1 MSVRLTR
8 VSKRYADNLIFEA
21 ADLEVN
27 PGERV
32 ALLGRNGSG
41 KTTLLKILVGLEP
54 ADSGSVTRSGK
65 MAYLE
70 QRGDLGSGSLLEQ
83 IMPVAYRQS
92 KHDLERAEKMLE
104 QPSDE
109 HLERYASTE
118 EIFRTIG
125 GYDLEARAEAIL
137 AGLGLDGKR
146 SSAQLSGGQERRA
159 LLARLLIEPS
169 DFYLLD
175 EPTNHL
181 DLESIHWLE
190 HWVNTNDAGFLI
202 VSHDRAFLDATVQRC
217 YELERAKLTEYPGNY
232 SEAMAFKKAFQ
243 ENQLNAFLAHE
254 RKVKALKVE
263 AQGIREYAQSA
274 GEFDH
279 RKRSWGHT
287 MQAKNKA
294 ENVSRTLANRAKAL
308 EKRIEHM
315 GELEQPYNE
324 RFMTRIKF
332 TPMQHGP
339 NEILTLENLRLERDG
354 GLILEHVN
362 GFVRHGDRLA
372 LTGPNGGGKSTLIA
386 GILGQLEP
394 RAGSIRHGVGLS
406 VYWAGQDTQELEA
419 FTTLEEALLAAN
431 PDLQLSETY
440 ALLASLGL
448 PKDPKRAISSLSGGQ
463 RTRLSLARLSVT
475 RAHLLVLDEP
485 TNNLDVDAIEALEKL
500 LLEYPGTVLFASHDR
515 RLLET
520 ISTRRWLVNAGQ
532 VLENT

>member
-21 ADLEVN
+21 TDLEVN

-54 ADSGSVTRSGK
+54 VDSGSVTRSGK

-70 QRGDLGSGSLLEQ
+70 QRGDLGTGSLLEQ

-104 QPSDE
+104 QPSDK
-109 HLERYASTE
+109 HLEHYANAE

-146 SSAQLSGGQERRA
+146 SSVQLSGGQERRA

-169 DFYLLD
+169 AFYLLD

-217 YELERAKLTEYPGNY
+217 YELEQGRLSEYPGNY
-232 SEAMAFKKAFQ
+232 SVAMAAKQTQREAALIAY
-243 ENQLNAFLAHE
+243 ENHS
-254 RKVKALKVE
+254 RKVQQLQLE
-263 AQGIREYAQSA
+263 AQMAAQQAS
-274 GEFDH
+274 
-279 RKRSWGHT
+279 RSYN
-287 MQAKNKA
+287 KNRTGNRDATSSWHKGNRA
-294 ENVSRTLANRAKAL
+294 QHSTGRRTLAL

-332 TPMQHGP
+332 APMQHGP
-339 NEILTLENLRLERDG
+339 NEVLTLEDLRLERDG
-354 GLILEHVN
+354 KTILEQVN

-372 LTGPNGGGKSTLIA
+372 LIGPNGGGKSTLIA

-394 RAGSIRHGVGLS
+394 RAGTIRHGVGLS
-406 VYWAGQDTQELEA
+406 VYWAGQDTQELEE
-419 FTTLEEALLAAN
+419 FMTLEEALLAAN
-431 PDLQLSETY
+431 PDLHLSETY

-485 TNNLDVDAIEALEKL
+485 TNNLDVDAIKALEKL

-520 ISTRRWLVNAGQ
+520 ISTRRWLVNDGQ
-532 VLENT
+532 VNEA

>member
-8 VSKRYADNLIFEA
+8 VSKRYADNLIFQDA
-21 ADLEVN
+21 NLEVN

-54 ADSGSVTRSGK
+54 ADHGSVTRSGK
-65 MAYLE
+65 VAFLE
-70 QRGDLGSGSLLEQ
+70 QRGDLGTGSLLEQ
-83 IMPVAYRQS
+83 IMPVTYRQA
-92 KHDLERAEKMLE
+92 KYNLEQAEKMLE

-109 HLERYASTE
+109 HLECYANAE
-118 EIFRTIG
+118 ETFRTIG

-146 SSAQLSGGQERRA
+146 SSVQLSGGQERRA

-190 HWVNTNDAGFLI
+190 NWVNTNDTGFLI

-217 YELERAKLTEYPGNY
+217 YELERGKLAEYPGNY
-232 SEAMAFKKAFQ
+232 SEAMAYKQTACEAAEVAF
-243 ENQLNAFLAHE
+243 ENHT
-254 RKVKALKVE
+254 RKVKQLQLE
-263 AQGIREYAQSA
+263 AQLAAQQAS
-274 GEFDH
+274 
-279 RKRSWGHT
+279 RSYN
-287 MQAKNKA
+287 KN
-294 ENVSRTLANRAKAL
+294 RTGNRDATSSWHKGNRAQHSTGRRSLAL

-324 RFMTRIKF
+324 RFLTKIKF
-332 TPMQHGP
+332 APMQHGP
-339 NEILTLENLRLERDG
+339 NEVLTLVGVQLERDG
-354 GLILEHVN
+354 KLILEHVN

-386 GILGQLEP
+386 SILGRLEP
-394 RAGSIRHGVGLS
+394 SSGNIRHGVGLS
-406 VYWAGQDTQELEA
+406 SYWAGQDTQELEE
-419 FTTLEEALLAAN
+419 FTTLEEALLGAN
-431 PDLQLSETY
+431 DNLQLSETY

-448 PKDPKRAISSLSGGQ
+448 PKDPKRSISSLSGGQ
-463 RTRLSLARLSVT
+463 RTRLSLARLSIT

-520 ISTRRWLVNAGQ
+520 ISTRRWLVNDGRVSEA
-532 VLENT
+532 

>member
-1 MSVRLTR
+1 VSVRLTR
-8 VSKRYADNLIFEA
+8 VSKRYADNLIFQD

-27 PGERV
+27 PCERV

-41 KTTLLKILVGLEP
+41 KTTLLKILVGLET

-70 QRGDLGSGSLLEQ
+70 QRGDLGTGSLLEQ
-83 IMPVAYRQS
+83 IMPVTYRQA
-92 KHDLERAEKMLE
+92 KHDLEQAEKMLE

-109 HLERYASTE
+109 HLEKYANAE
-118 EIFRTIG
+118 EVFRTIG

-137 AGLGLDGKR
+137 AGLGLDGKH
-146 SSAQLSGGQERRA
+146 SSVQLSGGQERRA
-159 LLARLLIEPS
+159 LLAKLLIEPS

-232 SEAMAFKKAFQ
+232 SEAMAWKKTKREAMQVAF
-243 ENQLNAFLAHE
+243 ENHA
-254 RKVKALKVE
+254 RKVKALKSE
-263 AQGIREYAQSA
+263 AHKAFQRAEASFDPSRMTDNNIMAAKGAHNSGAFSA
-274 GEFDH
+274 G
-279 RKRSWGHT
+279 
-287 MQAKNKA
+287 Q
-294 ENVSRTLANRAKAL
+294 RAKAL
-308 EKRIEHM
+308 ESRIEHM
-315 GELEQPYNE
+315 GEVEQPYNE
-324 RFMTRIKF
+324 RFLTRIKF
-332 TPMQHGP
+332 EPMKHGP
-339 NEILTLENLRLERDG
+339 NEVLTLEDVRLERDG
-354 GLILEHVN
+354 KTILEHVD

-394 RAGSIRHGVGLS
+394 SAGTIRHGVGLS
-406 VYWAGQDTQELEA
+406 IYWAGQDTQELEE
-419 FTTLEEALLAAN
+419 FTTLEEALLTAN
-431 PDLQLSETY
+431 SDLQLSELY

-448 PKDPKRAISSLSGGQ
+448 PKDPKRSISSLSGGQ

-515 RLLET
+515 RLLAT
-520 ISTRRWLVNAGQ
+520 ISTRHWLVADGQ
-532 VLENT
+532 ANEVM

>member
-1 MSVRLTR
+1 MVFQ
-8 VSKRYADNLIFEA
+8 D

-32 ALLGRNGSG
+32 ALLGRDGSG

-54 ADSGSVTRSGK
+54 ADHGSVTRSGK

-70 QRGDLGSGSLLEQ
+70 QRGDLGTGSQLEQ
-83 IMPVAYRQS
+83 IMPVTYRQA
-92 KHDLERAEKMLE
+92 KHDLEKAEQMLE
-104 QPSDE
+104 QPSDD
-109 HLERYASTE
+109 HLEHYANAE
-118 EIFRTIG
+118 EVFRTIG

-146 SSAQLSGGQERRA
+146 SSLQLSGGQERRA

-181 DLESIHWLE
+181 DFESIHWLE

-202 VSHDRAFLDATVQRC
+202 VSHDRAFLDATTQRC
-217 YELERAKLTEYPGNY
+217 YELERGELSEYPGKY
-232 SEAMAFKKAFQ
+232 SEAMTWKQTKRVAQQIAC
-243 ENQLNAFLAHE
+243 ENHT
-254 RKVKALKVE
+254 RKVKALKSE
-263 AQGIREYAQSA
+263 AHKAFQRAEASFEPSRMTDNNIMAAKGAHNSGAFSA
-274 GEFDH
+274 GQH
-279 RKRSWGHT
+279 
-287 MQAKNKA
+287 
-294 ENVSRTLANRAKAL
+294 AKAL
-308 EKRIEHM
+308 ESRIEHM
-315 GELEQPYNE
+315 GEVEQPYNE

-332 TPMQHGP
+332 EPMKHGP
-339 NEILTLENLRLERDG
+339 NEVLTLEDVRLERDG
-354 GLILEHVN
+354 KLILKHVN

-372 LTGPNGGGKSTLIA
+372 LTGPNGDGKSTLIV

-394 RAGSIRHGVGLS
+394 ESGTIRRGVGLN
-406 VYWAGQDTQELEA
+406 VYWAGQDTQELEE
-419 FTTLEEALLAAN
+419 FTTLEDTLLAAN
-431 PDLQLSETY
+431 SDLQLSELY
-440 ALLASLGL
+440 ALLAGLGL

-463 RTRLSLARLSVT
+463 RTRLSLARLSIT

-485 TNNLDVDAIEALEKL
+485 TNNLDVDAIEALEEL

-520 ISTRRWLVNAGQ
+520 VATRKWLIADGQ
-532 VLENT
+532 VSEA

>member
-1 MSVRLTR
+1 VSVRLHR
-8 VSKRYADNLIFEA
+8 VSKRYADNLIFQD

-27 PGERV
+27 PSERV

-41 KTTLLKILVGLEP
+41 KTTLLKILVGLES
-54 ADSGSVTRSGK
+54 ADHGSVTRSGK
-65 MAYLE
+65 VAYLE
-70 QRGDLGSGSLLEQ
+70 QRGDLGTGSLLEQ
-83 IMPVAYRQS
+83 IMPVAYRQA
-92 KHDLERAEKMLE
+92 KHNLEQAEKMLE

-109 HLERYASTE
+109 HLERYANSE
-118 EIFRTIG
+118 EVFRTIG

-146 SSAQLSGGQERRA
+146 SSLQLSGGQERRA

-190 HWVNTNDAGFLI
+190 HWVNTSDAGFLI
-202 VSHDRAFLDATVQRC
+202 VSHDRAFLDATAQRC
-217 YELERAKLTEYPGNY
+217 YELERGKLSEYPGNY
-232 SEAMAFKKAFQ
+232 GEAMAWKQTQREAAEVAFENHARKIKSLEAQTRKSLERAGSSFDHSRVRDNNIMAAKGGYQAGAKKA
-243 ENQLNAFLAHE
+243 AA
-254 RKVKALKVE
+254 
-263 AQGIREYAQSA
+263 
-274 GEFDH
+274 
-279 RKRSWGHT
+279 
-287 MQAKNKA
+287 
-294 ENVSRTLANRAKAL
+294 RAKAL
-308 EKRIEHM
+308 ESRIEHL
-315 GELEQPYNE
+315 GEVEQPYNE

-332 TPMQHGP
+332 APMKHGP
-339 NEILTLENLRLERDG
+339 NEVLTLEDVRLERDG
-354 GLILEHVN
+354 KLILEHVN

-386 GILGQLEP
+386 SILGQLEP
-394 RAGSIRHGVGLS
+394 SAGTIRHGVGLS
-406 VYWAGQDTQELEA
+406 IYWAGQDTQELEE
-419 FTTLEEALLAAN
+419 FTTLEDALLAAN
-431 PDLQLSETY
+431 SDLQLSELY

-448 PKDPKRAISSLSGGQ
+448 PKDLKRSISSLSGGQ

-500 LLEYPGTVLFASHDR
+500 LLEYPGTVLFTSHDR

-520 ISTRRWLVNAGQ
+520 IATRKWLVADGQ
-532 VLENT
+532 VSEA

>member
-1 MSVRLTR
+1 VNVRLTR
-8 VSKRYADNLIFEA
+8 VSKRYADNLIFQD

-27 PGERV
+27 PGERI

-54 ADSGSVTRSGK
+54 TDAGSVTRSGK
-65 MAYLE
+65 VAYLE
-70 QRGDLGSGSLLEQ
+70 QRGDLGTGSLLEQ
-83 IMPVAYRQS
+83 IMPVAYRQA
-92 KHDLERAEKMLE
+92 KHDLEQAEQMLE

-109 HLERYASTE
+109 HLEKYANAE

-190 HWVNTNDAGFLI
+190 HWVNTNEAGFLI
-202 VSHDRAFLDATVQRC
+202 VSHDRAFLDATAQRC
-217 YELERAKLTEYPGNY
+217 YELERGKLAEYPGNY
-232 SEAMAFKKAFQ
+232 SEAMAWKETLHEAAQVAFESHQRKVSQLNVEATGIRQRSESAGKFDIRKKRWGNLMSAKKKA
-243 ENQLNAFLAHE
+243 E
-254 RKVKALKVE
+254 
-263 AQGIREYAQSA
+263 
-274 GEFDH
+274 D
-279 RKRSWGHT
+279 
-287 MQAKNKA
+287 
-294 ENVSRTLANRAKAL
+294 VSRTLANRARAL

-324 RFMTRIKF
+324 RFMTKIKF
-332 TPMQHGP
+332 APAQHGP
-339 NEILTLENLRLERDG
+339 NEVLKLEDVRLERDG
-354 GLILEHVN
+354 KLILEHVN

-372 LTGPNGGGKSTLIA
+372 LIGPNGGGKSTLIA
-386 GILGQLEP
+386 SILGQLEP
-394 RAGSIRHGVGLS
+394 ASGIIRHGVGLS
-406 VYWAGQDTQELEA
+406 VYWAGQETQELEE
-419 FTTLEEALLAAN
+419 FTTLEDALSAAN

-448 PKDPKRAISSLSGGQ
+448 PKDPKRSISSLSGGQ
-463 RTRLSLARLSVT
+463 RTRLSLARLSIT
-475 RAHLLVLDEP
+475 RAHLLMLDEP

-520 ISTRRWLVNAGQ
+520 ISTRRWMVVDGQ
-532 VLENT
+532 VSEA

>member
-1 MSVRLTR
+1 VSVRLTR
-8 VSKRYADNLIFEA
+8 VSKRYADNLIFQDAE
-21 ADLEVN
+21 LELN

-41 KTTLLKILVGLEP
+41 KTTLLKILVGLET
-54 ADSGSVTRSGK
+54 ADTGSVRRSVK

-70 QRGDLGSGSLLEQ
+70 QRGDLGTGSLLEQ
-83 IMPVAYRQS
+83 IMPVAYRQV
-92 KHDLERAEKMLE
+92 KHDLEQAEKMLE

-109 HLERYASTE
+109 HLEKYANAE
-118 EIFRTIG
+118 EVFRTIG

-146 SSAQLSGGQERRA
+146 SSVQLSGGQERRA

-190 HWVNTNDAGFLI
+190 HWVNTNNAGFLM
-202 VSHDRAFLDATVQRC
+202 VSHDRAFLDATAQRC
-217 YELERAKLTEYPGNY
+217 YELERGKLTEYAGNY
-232 SEAMAFKKAFQ
+232 SEAMAWKQA
-243 ENQLNAFLAHE
+243 AHE
-254 RKVKALKVE
+254 AAEIAFENHARKVKQLQLE
-263 AQGIREYAQSA
+263 AQLAAQQAS
-274 GEFDH
+274 
-279 RKRSWGHT
+279 RSY
-287 MQAKNKA
+287 NKTRMGNRDA
-294 ENVSRTLANRAKAL
+294 TSSWHKGNRAQHSTGRRTLAL
-308 EKRIEHM
+308 EKRIEHI
-315 GELEQPYNE
+315 GEVEQPYNE

-332 TPMQHGP
+332 APMQHGP
-339 NEILTLENLRLERDG
+339 NEVLTLDDIRLERDG
-354 GLILEHVN
+354 KLVLENIN

-386 GILGQLEP
+386 SILGQLEP
-394 RAGSIRHGVGLS
+394 STGTVRHGVGLS
-406 VYWAGQDTQELEA
+406 IYWAGQDTQELEE

-431 PDLQLSETY
+431 SDLQLSELY

-520 ISTRRWLVNAGQ
+520 ISTRRWLVTDGQ
-532 VLENT
+532 VSEA

>member
-8 VSKRYADNLIFEA
+8 VSKRYADNLIFQD
-21 ADLEVN
+21 ADLELN

-54 ADSGSVTRSGK
+54 ADHGQVTRSGK
-65 MAYLE
+65 IAYLE
-70 QRGDLGSGSLLEQ
+70 QRGDLGAGSLLEQ
-83 IMPVAYRQS
+83 IMPVTYRQA
-92 KHDLERAEKMLE
+92 KHDLEQAEKLLE
-104 QPSDE
+104 QPSED
-109 HLERYASTE
+109 HLKQFENAE
-118 EIFRTIG
+118 EVFRTIG

-146 SSAQLSGGQERRA
+146 SSVQLSGGQERRA

-190 HWVNTNDAGFLI
+190 HWVNTNAAGFLI
-202 VSHDRAFLDATVQRC
+202 VSHDRAFLDATAQRC
-217 YELERAKLTEYPGNY
+217 YELERGKLTEYPGNY
-232 SEAMAFKKAFQ
+232 SEAMAWKKTEREAA
-243 ENQLNAFLAHE
+243 EIAYVNHK
-254 RKVKALKVE
+254 RKVKALEAE
-263 AQGIREYAQSA
+263 AQKAIQRAGAKKDRSKVRDGDKFAATFFHERGAQ
-274 GEFDH
+274 
-279 RKRSWGHT
+279 
-287 MQAKNKA
+287 KA
-294 ENVSRTLANRAKAL
+294 SSRARAL

-315 GELEQPYNE
+315 GEVEQPYNE

-332 TPMQHGP
+332 APMQHGP
-339 NEILTLENLRLERDG
+339 NEVLTLEDVRLERDG
-354 GLILEHVN
+354 KLILKNVN

-394 RAGSIRHGVGLS
+394 STGKIRHGVGLS
-406 VYWAGQDTQELEA
+406 VYWAGQDTQELEEFA
-419 FTTLEEALLAAN
+419 TLEEALLAAN
-431 PDLQLSETY
+431 SDLQLGELY

-448 PKDPKRAISSLSGGQ
+448 PKDPKRMISSLSGGQ

-520 ISTRRWLVNAGQ
+520 VSTRRWLANNGEVHEA
-532 VLENT
+532 

>member
-1 MSVRLTR
+1 VSVRLTR
-8 VSKRYADNLIFEA
+8 VSKRYADNLIFQD

-54 ADSGSVTRSGK
+54 ADHGSVTRSGK
-65 MAYLE
+65 VAYLE
-70 QRGDLGSGSLLEQ
+70 QRGDLGTGSLLEQ
-83 IMPVAYRQS
+83 IMPVTYRQA
-92 KHDLERAEKMLE
+92 KDDLERAEKLLE

-109 HLERYASTE
+109 HLEQYANAE
-118 EIFRTIG
+118 EVFRTIG

-146 SSAQLSGGQERRA
+146 SSVKLSGGQERRA

-190 HWVNTNDAGFLI
+190 HWVNTSDAGFLI
-202 VSHDRAFLDATVQRC
+202 VSHDRAFLDATAQRC
-217 YELERAKLTEYPGNY
+217 YELERGKLAEYPGNY
-232 SEAMAFKKAFQ
+232 SEAMEVKRTLREAALITF
-243 ENQLNAFLAHE
+243 ENHS
-254 RKVKALKVE
+254 RKVQQLQLE
-263 AQGIREYAQSA
+263 AQLAAQQAS
-274 GEFDH
+274 
-279 RKRSWGHT
+279 RSYN
-287 MQAKNKA
+287 KNRTGNRDATSSWHKGNRA
-294 ENVSRTLANRAKAL
+294 QHSTGRRTLAL

-315 GELEQPYNE
+315 GEIEQPYTE
-324 RFMTRIKF
+324 RFLTKIKF
-332 TPMQHGP
+332 APMQHGP
-339 NEILTLENLRLERDG
+339 NEVLTLEDIRLERDG
-354 GLILEHVN
+354 KLILEHVN

-386 GILGQLEP
+386 SILGQLEP
-394 RAGSIRHGVGLS
+394 ESGNIRHGVGLN
-406 VYWAGQDTQELEA
+406 VYWAGQDTQELEE
-419 FTTLEEALLAAN
+419 FTTLEEALSAAN
-431 PDLQLSETY
+431 PDLQLSELY

-520 ISTRRWLVNAGQ
+520 ISTRRWLVTDGQ
-532 VLENT
+532 VSEA

>member
-1 MSVRLTR
+1 VSVRLTR
-8 VSKRYADNLIFEA
+8 VSKRYADNLIFQD

-54 ADSGSVTRSGK
+54 ADHGSVTRSGK
-65 MAYLE
+65 VAYLE
-70 QRGDLGSGSLLEQ
+70 QRGDLGTGSLLEQ
-83 IMPVAYRQS
+83 IMPVAYRQA
-92 KHDLERAEKMLE
+92 KQDLERAEKLLE

-109 HLERYASTE
+109 HLEQYANTE

-146 SSAQLSGGQERRA
+146 SSLQLSGGQERRA

-169 DFYLLD
+169 DFHLLD

-202 VSHDRAFLDATVQRC
+202 VSHDRAFLDATAQRC
-217 YELERAKLTEYPGNY
+217 YELERGKLLEYPGNY
-232 SEAMAFKKAFQ
+232 SEAMAWKETKREAMQVAF
-243 ENQLNAFLAHE
+243 ENHS
-254 RKVKALKVE
+254 RKVKALKTE
-263 AQGIREYAQSA
+263 ARKAFERAEASFDPSRMTDNNIMAAKGAHNSGAFSA
-274 GEFDH
+274 G
-279 RKRSWGHT
+279 
-287 MQAKNKA
+287 Q
-294 ENVSRTLANRAKAL
+294 RAKAL
-308 EKRIEHM
+308 ESRIEHL
-315 GELEQPYNE
+315 GEVEQPYNE

-332 TPMQHGP
+332 APMQHGP
-339 NEILTLENLRLERDG
+339 NEVLTLEDVRLERDG
-354 GLILEHVN
+354 KLILEHVN

-386 GILGQLEP
+386 SILGQLEP
-394 RAGSIRHGVGLS
+394 ASGNIRHGLGLN
-406 VYWAGQDTQELEA
+406 VYWAGQDTQELEE
-419 FTTLEEALLAAN
+419 FTTLEEALLGAN
-431 PDLQLSETY
+431 DNLQLSETY

-448 PKDPKRAISSLSGGQ
+448 PKDPKRSISSLSGGQ
-463 RTRLSLARLSVT
+463 RTRLSLARLSIT

-520 ISTRRWLVNAGQ
+520 ISTRRWLVNDGQ
-532 VLENT
+532 VREA